1 MILFGVRSVLLTK
14 VETTDGEFMVLTKR
28 KYLFFFDIPRSSV
41 MPYRTTKFIAIGG
54 LQIQFNT
61 PDPGVMREWHEC

>member
-1 MILFGVRSVLLTK
+1 
-14 VETTDGEFMVLTKR
+14 
-28 KYLFFFDIPRSSV
+28 

-61 PDPGVMREWHEC
+61 PDPGVMREWHEMLVGMLKIGLFKEHH